1 MRTKPSSVDYSTL
14 LVYDQVNLIAIT
26 SIAIQSESTPYLGRF
41 NSTVASGGVVN
52 RMYEIAA
59 NNSTSSY
66 LGFSAEL

>member
-41 NSTVASGGVVN
+41 NSTVASGGVAN